1 MAHPKKLFLKK
12 ETKVHIPTPKY
23 TRRVLR
29 SRHEILLC
37 LKCFLYSILLRL
49 HRSFKVSIGL
59 DEASCREAGGSHP
72 GCTSALSA
80 QRGSNPG
87 NKVTAQKLINTQDA

>member
-1 MAHPKKLFLKK
+1 MDDEYMGIYTVGFCVHPGDLITVVVRNSKF
-12 ETKVHIPTPKY
+12 Y
-23 TRRVLR
+23 
-29 SRHEILLC
+29 C
-37 LKCFLYSILLRL
+37 SILLRL

-59 DEASCREAGGSHP
+59 DEASCPEAGGSRP

-87 NKVTAQKLINTQDA
+87 KK